1 MTCLPEL
8 EELMKCQQEDDD
20 MAFNDGICI
29 LPEEEK
35 LFRHVALEKCYIT
48 KILCFHAGRWCMV
61 VPKEFRKALLEEAHR
76 GRFAG
81 HLAEKKVYDRLK
93 RYLWWKVMKNDVSK
107 FCKASPACASQERW
121 T

>member
-35 LFRHVALEKCYIT
+35 LFSSCGIGKSAIS
-48 KILCFHAGRWCMV
+48 
-61 VPKEFRKALLEEAHR
+61 RKS
-76 GRFAG
+76 
-81 HLAEKKVYDRLK
+81 Y
-93 RYLWWKVMKNDVSK
+93 VSM
-107 FCKASPACASQERW
+107 QVDGVW
-121 T
+121 

>member
-1 MTCLPEL
+1 
-8 EELMKCQQEDDD
+8 
-20 MAFNDGICI
+20 
-29 LPEEEK
+29 
-35 LFRHVALEKCYIT
+35 
-48 KILCFHAGRWCMV
+48 MV

-107 FCKASPACASQERW
+107 FCKASPACASRKGGRKAFHPPLAP
-121 T
+121 TPVGCPFPPCRGGHLAATAN